1 MTLLSASHGRY
12 AGVQLQGLRLAAV
25 AHRAE
30 TQALLAQTQEAAA
43 RNGRESEA
51 PKEPTEQMR
60 TVARNRVHASVLLE
74 ELSIRNQ
81 IRPTQQRVSECSRQ
95 LLDPEEPQKVIEM
108 YLRDQQ
114 LMAGLRSMRWNRVVH
129 LSVRTC
135 QGCATSS

>member
-1 MTLLSASHGRY
+1 
-12 AGVQLQGLRLAAV
+12 
-25 AHRAE
+25 
-30 TQALLAQTQEAAA
+30 LLAQTQEAAA

-81 IRPTQQRVSECSRQ
+81 IRPTQQRVSEMLATIASTY
-95 LLDPEEPQKVIEM
+95 EEPQKVIEM

-114 LMAGLRSMRWNRVVH
+114 LMAGLRIRAMEDEVVDWVFEH
-129 LSVRTC
+129 AKVAPQFVSFQQLMQAPR
-135 QGCATSS
+135 